1 MLALNE
7 TWLGSAIDKCV
18 LSELLPTGYDIQHAA
33 RSDRKGGGVAIVHKT
48 NLIIKHTVDYIV
60 KIPEEIFLTGDLNFH
75 LDDKLNC
82 DTRKFEQTISDH
94 GLIQHV
100 VGATHIRGHTLDVI
114 ICREKS
120 SILARVPSIEDLQIC
135 DDKGISSLDHFAVLC
150 ELNITKPPKQ
160 RKSVSFRKFKEI
172 NIENI
177 EMDINNSLL
186 LNEQTT
192 SVEQVV
198 ASYDSVLRT
207 VLDKHAPEQSKVITQ
222 RPNTEW
228 YTDELRFA
236 KRELRKA
243 ERQMRKTKLE
253 VHKQIYK
260 EHCSRTS
267 KLLFKCKTDYYS
279 NKISEV
285 GHDQKKL
292 HKLTNGLMGNT
303 NDVVLPSHQ
312 SEFELSNRFGN
323 VFLGKI
329 ETIRTNLC
337 LVNESSA
344 YENEEFNCVLFE
356 VLKYGSSDLEA

>member
-1 MLALNE
+1 MLALTE

-33 RSDRKGGGVAIVHKT
+33 RSDRKGGGVAIEWSDF
-48 NLIIKHTVDYIV
+48 LDYIV

-75 LDDKLNC
+75 LDDKHNC

-160 RKSVSFRKFKEI
+160 RKSVIFRKFKEI
-172 NIENI
+172 NIKNI

-186 LNEQTT
+186 LNEQNT

-236 KRELRKA
+236 KRERRKA
-243 ERQMRKTKLE
+243 DA
-253 VHKQIYK
+253 
-260 EHCSRTS
+260 
-267 KLLFKCKTDYYS
+267 KCK
-279 NKISEV
+279 N
-285 GHDQKKL
+285 
-292 HKLTNGLMGNT
+292 
-303 NDVVLPSHQ
+303 
-312 SEFELSNRFGN
+312 
-323 VFLGKI
+323 
-329 ETIRTNLC
+329 
-337 LVNESSA
+337 
-344 YENEEFNCVLFE
+344 
-356 VLKYGSSDLEA
+356 